1 MARRGRLFIPGLT
14 HHVVHRGVNRAAV
27 FLSSADHALYIRIL
41 TRAAAAARVAI
52 HAYALMSNHIH
63 LMATPESERGLSLM
77 MQEVGRIYVP
87 FFNRR
92 YGRTG
97 TLWDGRFR
105 PAVVQTEMYW
115 MTCLRYVELNPV
127 RAGIVARPEDYRW
140 SSYRA
145 HAFGTRDSLLTSHPL
160 FDGLGTTATQ
170 RGEAWRT
177 MCDAPLPDEKLV
189 ELRYLL
195 ATNQVDEPTF
205 SEVQEA

>member
-1 MARRGRLFIPGLT
+1 MFIPGLT

-27 FLSSADHALYIRIL
+27 FHSPSDHSLYIRIL
-41 TRAAAAARVAI
+41 TRAAAATRVAI

-145 HAFGTRDSLLTSHPL
+145 HAFGTRDALITPHPL
-160 FDGLGTTATQ
+160 FEALGSDDTQ
-170 RGEAWRT
+170 RGEAWRS
-177 MCDAPLPDEKLV
+177 MCDAPVPEEELV

-195 ATNQVDEPTF
+195 ATNQIDEPAF
-205 SEVQEA
+205 AEVQEA